1 MKLHE
6 RRFWNRNDLGALAI
20 LVLFFA
26 LLFSRALFFGDFLL
40 ANDPM
45 MYSYPLRRLAS
56 EMLLQGTLPLWTP
69 NVLSGY
75 PLLSMAQLGLGY
87 PITWMYLVLPDHWA
101 EQVYV
106 LLPYPLAPLFMYFY
120 AREVRRSR
128 QAALLAGLSFAY
140 GGLMLSP
147 LGLNGLL
154 SNAVMWTPL
163 VLIGIERA
171 RSRPFLRALLLPA
184 AAYSMSVLT
193 GIGQGFVYAG
203 ILAVLYAIYLCLIA
217 KDTPL
222 SERVRPVAV
231 VLASILIA
239 AGVSAFQILET
250 MRAARLSVRAKLS
263 YAHFSEGSFPFALA
277 WRSIFDPIHFVGDVS
292 TYLAPLTLLLALLG
306 IATTLRKDLR
316 DLRIYFWAG
325 VAVTAFVL
333 TLGANTPL
341 YKLVHHIPV
350 INSFRVPPRHSFE
363 WTFALSML
371 AAYGWDGIQAALRNQ
386 ARGRME
392 WLHRALAGLFL
403 LGAAGAAVFW
413 WKKMKVLPYAVPD
426 LHREY
431 LQWKIIFLVLLVIGL
446 LFCWRIAH
454 NAWRTGFAVFA
465 ISLACFIEPS
475 IELNRWAGLFPER
488 AERFAYVSPVS
499 KLLRRFPPEQNRI
512 YTQINLVA
520 ENHQPAPRID
530 PLNWQALAGLQDITG
545 YEPLMM
551 ERYSRALNSPE
562 WSTVHRGPTLRK
574 DRSLFDPQSH
584 VLDLLNVTYVASYWD
599 LSEQPT
605 VTPIVKEGIAF
616 SSNADGVDLS
626 KQPVAVLTA
635 TVTEADTLALVSAL
649 AFSTEVPDG
658 TRVADITVYT
668 TEGRAIERL
677 LLAGEHTAEWAY
689 EKPEVRAEIKHRLP
703 VVFSFTPTND
713 QPSFH
718 ANRYLSRVAL
728 GERIRIARVEIKQ
741 SLPDVSV
748 IFWQASLYDSKTRHS
763 TPLIKADPERWE
775 PIYNEDGA
783 IILRNRRALPR
794 AWLVTEAIP
803 IDQVNAWKMIRGI
816 GEQSFDPRKTA
827 LVEIDPGKLPALEKG
842 PLGEGSYAK
851 VTTYEANR
859 IAIETRSDRAALL
872 VVSELHYP
880 GWVALLDGQKT
891 PLHQANY
898 LLRGVFV
905 PAGTHR
911 VEMSYKAPGAR
922 NGAIISLLT
931 LLGFGW
937 IGWRGRKAELA

>member
-1 MKLHE
+1 MKLNE
-6 RRFWNRNDLGALAI
+6 RRFWNRNELGVFAI
-20 LVLFFA
+20 VALFFA
-26 LLFSRALFFGDFLL
+26 ALFYRALFFGDFLL

-45 MYSYPLRRLAS
+45 MYSYPLRRLAM
-56 EMLLQGTLPLWTP
+56 EMLLQGQLPLWTP

-87 PITWMYLVLPDHWA
+87 PITWLYLILPDHWA
-101 EQVYV
+101 EQIYV
-106 LLPYPLAPLFMYFY
+106 LLPYLLAPLFMYSY

-154 SNAVMWTPL
+154 SNAMMWTPL
-163 VLIGIERA
+163 MLIGVERA
-171 RSRPFLRALLLPA
+171 RNRPFLRALLLPA

-193 GIGQGFVYAG
+193 GIGQGFVYVG
-203 ILAVLYAIYLCLIA
+203 LLAIVYAFFICLLA
-217 KDTPL
+217 KDATPWK
-222 SERVRPVAV
+222 RVRPIAV

-250 MRAARLSVRAKLS
+250 MRAAQLSVRAKLS
-263 YAHFSEGSFPFALA
+263 YAHFSEGSFPFSLA

-292 TYLAPLTLLLALLG
+292 TYVAPLTLLLALVG
-306 IATTLRKDLR
+306 IATALRKDMR
-316 DLRIYFWAG
+316 DARIFFWVF
-325 VAVTAFVL
+325 VAATAFVL

-341 YKLVHHIPV
+341 YKLVHRIPA

-371 AAYGWDGIQAALRNQ
+371 AAYGWDGIQTALRN
-386 ARGRME
+386 RTIGPVE
-392 WLHRALAGLFL
+392 WLNRALAGVFL
-403 LGAAGAAVFW
+403 LCAAAAAAIW
-413 WKKMKVLPYAVPD
+413 RKKLKVAPDAVPD
-426 LHREY
+426 LHADY
-431 LQWKIIFLVLLVIGL
+431 LQWKIFFLVLLVISL
-446 LFCWRIAH
+446 IFCWRIVH
-454 NAWRTGFAVFA
+454 NAWRTGFAVLA

-475 IELNRWAGLFPER
+475 IGLNRWAGLFPER
-488 AERFAYVSPVS
+488 AERFDYVSPVS
-499 KLLRRFPPEQNRI
+499 KFLRQFPPEQNRV

-562 WSTVHRGPTLRK
+562 WNTVHRGPTLQK
-574 DRSLFDPQSH
+574 NPSLFDPRSH
-584 VLDLLNVTYVASYWD
+584 VLDLLNVTHVASYWD

-605 VTPIVKEGIAF
+605 VATIVKEGIAF
-616 SSNADGVDLS
+616 STNADGVDLS
-626 KQPVAVLTA
+626 KQPVAVLTTSA
-635 TVTEADTLALVSAL
+635 TEADTLALVSAM
-649 AFSTEVPDG
+649 AFSTIVPDG
-658 TRVADITVYT
+658 TKVADITVHT
-668 TEGRAIERL
+668 ADGRAIERP

-689 EKPEVRAEIKHRLP
+689 EKPDVRAEIRHRMP
-703 VVFSFTPTND
+703 VVFSFAPTND

-718 ANRYLSRVAL
+718 ANRYLSRVLL
-728 GERIRIARVEIKQ
+728 GERVRIARVEIKQ
-741 SLPDVSV
+741 SMPNVSV
-748 IFWQASLYDSKTRHS
+748 VFWQASLYDSATRRS
-763 TPLIKADPERWE
+763 TPLLKADPERWE

-783 IILRNRRALPR
+783 IVLRNRRALPR

-803 IDQVNAWKMIRGI
+803 MDQVNAWKMIRGL
-816 GEQSFDPRKTA
+816 GDPGFDPRKTA
-827 LVEIDPGKLPALEKG
+827 LVEIDPGKLPALEKR

-851 VTTYEANR
+851 ITQYEASS
-859 IAIETRSDRAALL
+859 IAIETNSDQPALL

-880 GWVALLDGQKT
+880 GWVAMLDGQKT

-905 PAGTHR
+905 PAGRHR
-911 VEMSYKAPGAR
+911 VEMNYKAPAAR
-922 NGAIISLLT
+922 NGAIVSLLT

-937 IGWRGRKAELA
+937 IGWRTRKPEVD